1 MAIAAKWPA
10 DFSQIAT
17 GGYYVAL
24 RVGFAFPV
32 EERNEFPPEW
42 VEYYTSNGLMMF
54 DPVMRW
60 MYSNT
65 GAVRWSEIEID
76 DPMGVRG
83 ESERYGLVFGVAI
96 SCSTDLGSGQ
106 RSFGTFSRPDRDLTD
121 DEIEILSA
129 GISLLHTET
138 EPPNLTDA
146 ELEAL
151 RFVRDG
157 LRFKE
162 IAYRLGISEGAV
174 KQRLNGAKK
183 KLGAKNN
190 AQAAT
195 LATEY
200 RLLV

>member
-1 MAIAAKWPA
+1 MIAATWPD

-17 GGYYVAL
+17 AGYYVAL
-24 RVGFAFPV
+24 RIGFAFPV
-32 EERNEFPPEW
+32 EERNVFPPEW
-42 VEYYTSNGLMMF
+42 IEFYTANGLMMF

-65 GAVRWSEIEID
+65 GAIRWNEIEID
-76 DPMGVRG
+76 DPLKVRV
-83 ESERYGLVFGVAI
+83 ESEKFGLKYGAAV
-96 SCSTDLGSGQ
+96 SCPADPGSGQ
-106 RSFGTFSRPDRDLTD
+106 RSFGTFSRPDRDFTNEELETL
-121 DEIEILSA
+121 EA
-129 GISLLHTET
+129 GIRQLHSET
-138 EPPNLTDA
+138 EPPNLTEA

-151 RFVRDG
+151 RYVRDG
-157 LRFKE
+157 YRFKE
-162 IAYRLGISEGAV
+162 IAYHLGISEGAI
-174 KQRLNGAKK
+174 KQRLSGAKR